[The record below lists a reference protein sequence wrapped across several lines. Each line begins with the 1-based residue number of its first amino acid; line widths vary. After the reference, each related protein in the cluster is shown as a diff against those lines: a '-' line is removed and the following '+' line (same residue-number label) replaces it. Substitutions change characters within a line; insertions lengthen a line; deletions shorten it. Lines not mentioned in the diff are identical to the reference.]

1 MKDKEANA
9 LRKFRQAQ
17 GLTLK
22 RLSELSGVPMRAIQ
36 KYEGGVYEISNMTL
50 RYALMLCDAL
60 EIDPHT
66 LLDD

>member
-1 MKDKEANA
+1 MP
-9 LRKFRQAQ
+9 
-17 GLTLK
+17 
-22 RLSELSGVPMRAIQ
+22 VRAIQ
-36 KYEGGVYEISNMTL
+36 KYEGGEYKISGMTL

>member
-17 GLTLK
+17 GLTQK
-22 RLSELSGVPMRAIQ
+22 QLSDLSGVPVRAIQ
-36 KYEGGVYEISNMTL
+36 KYEGGEYKISGMTL